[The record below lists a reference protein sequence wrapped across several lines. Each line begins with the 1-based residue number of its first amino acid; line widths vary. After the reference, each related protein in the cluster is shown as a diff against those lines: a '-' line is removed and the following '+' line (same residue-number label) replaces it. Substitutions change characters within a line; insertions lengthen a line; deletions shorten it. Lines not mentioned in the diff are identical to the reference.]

1 MIKQVSSFPKLPT
14 ETYLTLE
21 IKVLFNGFK
30 GSPIATSLWLKQ
42 SSKPEA
48 LILGYGDTAYVSYLG
63 GNTDEIE
70 AFLRALSFKKIVTDA
85 PFPFICVT
93 KENSVFKRSEGG
105 IALSNP
111 EIPSLL
117 ELYEKLKFG
126 VGKDISLPDFS
137 SFAPDTSHLLRHG
150 FAFSVCED
158 FGAAFVH
165 TTDDMGVLKGISVK
179 EELRKKGFGTKLLK
193 LCLDLCPKGLFA
205 ATEFGQDFYLKNGF
219 LKEPY
224 TIYYGA
230 LK

>member
-1 MIKQVSSFPKLPT
+1 MIRQVSSFPRLPT

-30 GSPIATSLWLKQ
+30 GSSIATSLWLKQ
-42 SSKPEA
+42 STQPES
-48 LILGYGDTAYVSYLG
+48 LILGYGDTAYVSYFG

-85 PFPFICVT
+85 PFPFIRVA

-105 IALSNP
+105 VALSKP

-117 ELYEKLKFG
+117 ELYENLKFG

-179 EELRKKGFGTKLLK
+179 EELRNKGFGTKLLK

>member
-1 MIKQVSSFPKLPT
+1 MIKQVSSFSKLPT

-30 GSPIATSLWLKQ
+30 NSAIETCLWLKQ
-42 SSKPEA
+42 REKPEA
-48 LILGYGDTAYVSYLG
+48 LILGYGDTAYVSYFG

-70 AFLRALSFKKIVTDA
+70 AFLRALSFKKMVTDA

-105 IALSNP
+105 VALSKP
-111 EIPSLL
+111 EIPSLF

-150 FAFSVCED
+150 FAFSVCKD

-179 EELRKKGFGTKLLK
+179 EELRNKGFGTKLLE